1 MRGRVVAPVAAIA
14 AVLLAAPT
22 AYADPVTDF
31 EMPFPCGQTWMGTTR
46 DGHSPSKWSIDW
58 NREDDVDDP
67 VVASAAGKV
76 IVADSVADSGYGR
89 WVMLEHLNGE
99 RSLYAHMNSVS
110 VSSGQYVDQGQQLG
124 TLGSTGNSTGPHLH
138 YEQRSGST
146 VVAPFFHQV
155 KYVYGTWLTSQN
167 CVDVPMAADW
177 NGDGLGEPTVFRRK
191 ALGRFVI
198 YRPGMKN
205 RVVKFGLG
213 SDDPVLG
220 DWDGNGAANPGVRTP
235 STRTFRLRAQGVE
248 QTIVFGGLKDKPVA
262 GNWDGVG
269 PWEVGVWRPARA
281 KFLLR
286 AADGTFSKIALGKKG
301 DLPVT
306 GDWNADGRTDLGVF
320 DQATATYTLRM
331 VDEEGT
337 AWTASVQFGNAGD
350 LPVTGDWDGNGRTD
364 LGVWTPTT
372 GVFTQR
378 IAPSPTSTMRRATAI
393 RFGRPRV

>member
-1 MRGRVVAPVAAIA
+1 VAAFV
-14 AVLLAAPT
+14 AVLLATPT
-22 AYADPVTDF
+22 AFADPVTDF
-31 EMPFPCGQTWMGTTR
+31 EMPFPCGQTWLGTTR
-46 DGHSPSKWSIDW
+46 DGHSPSRWSIDW
-58 NREDDVDDP
+58 NRADDVDDP

-89 WVMLEHLNGE
+89 WVMLEHLDGE

-110 VSSGQYVDQGQQLG
+110 VSSGQFVDQGEQIG

-138 YEQRSGST
+138 YEQRDGST

-155 KYVYGTWLTSQN
+155 AYVFGTWATSQN

-177 NGDGLGEPTVFRRK
+177 NGDGIGQLTVFRRK

-198 YRPGMKN
+198 YRPGRKN
-205 RVVKFGLG
+205 RVIKFGLG

-235 STRTFRLRAQGVE
+235 STRTFRLRANGVE
-248 QTIVFGGLKDKPVA
+248 QTIVFGWAADKPVA

-269 PWEVGVWRPARA
+269 PWEIGVWRARRA

-286 AADGTFSKIALGKKG
+286 AADGTVSRVSLGGKD

-320 DQATATYTLRM
+320 DRATATFTLRM

-337 AWTASVQFGNAGD
+337 AWTASVQFGKAGD

-372 GVFTQR
+372 GVFSQR
-378 IAPSPTSTMRRATAI
+378 IAASPTSTMRRADAI
-393 RFGRPRV
+393 RFGRPRI